1 MAQHHITVAELA
13 SSVVETTSDKIT
25 TAVVAGSMLA
35 PWFMTDL
42 QQVSAV
48 AALLAPIFG
57 CIWIV
62 MQIVFKLMELNDKS
76 EDE

>member
-1 MAQHHITVAELA
+1 MAQHHITITELA
-13 SSVVETTSDKIT
+13 SAVVETTSDKIT
-25 TAVVAGSMLA
+25 TAVVAGSMVA
-35 PWFMTDL
+35 PWFMSDL

-62 MQIVFKLMELNDKS
+62 MQIILKLLELNEK
-76 EDE
+76 EDD